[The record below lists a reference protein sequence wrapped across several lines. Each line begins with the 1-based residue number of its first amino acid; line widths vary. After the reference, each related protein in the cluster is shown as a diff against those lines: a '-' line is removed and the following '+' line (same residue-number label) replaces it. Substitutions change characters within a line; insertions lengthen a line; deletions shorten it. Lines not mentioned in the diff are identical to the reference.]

1 MLKMTT
7 VFSLMR
13 RVDLRRDA
21 LPLTIAILLLA
32 GAVRIVGLG
41 DQPLWIDEG
50 FSYIAVDSP
59 DLMTALIRDV
69 HPPLYF
75 LMLRAWA
82 AVAGISEFALR
93 IPSVMLGLISVA
105 LMLPLAREVN
115 RLRPA
120 PYDSAVPLIAAL
132 LLAVAEFG
140 FYIAQETRSYSL
152 HVTLAAL
159 SMWAFLRWARTGE
172 RRIAAVWVLAG
183 TALLYT
189 HYLGAWVG
197 VTQGIYALWMLRGR
211 QRLIAVALLTMPLIL
226 FSGWLVGVVL
236 PYQTTKADS
245 DATIDPS
252 TLSTLMIYAR
262 QYLTQQW
269 ALMLGLLI
277 LGVLD
282 MRAAHPRI
290 TRGAALLVLWII
302 IAVALTYIG
311 NTRFSIMTN
320 YRLSQIIVPLALLW
334 AFGLVT
340 FRGWTRGFLLAVI
353 VLYGGFTVD
362 IGRYYYP
369 WDTYA
374 RSISAYAQ
382 RGDVALMDFR
392 GVDFSMEYYLERQ
405 LPPDVPVYSLR
416 AAALWEPE
424 RLYNEIPQAI
434 ADARAVWVAQWS
446 DAPIAPLL
454 LTDFTLTHTH
464 MFEFQGIVVTT
475 LRYDRPL
482 DSVPLARFENGMV
495 LARASLG
502 DSPQDMV
509 LLWQTSGPLD
519 VDYTV
524 SAFLLDADG
533 RLAAQIDSMPAE
545 NQRPTSQWQGDGL
558 IYDPRHMVTLD
569 GAPLTAGTYQA
580 AVKVYRHMPDGMI
593 QDVPLEDGQPWAIV
607 GTVTVE

>member
-1 MLKMTT
+1 MLKMTYIS
-7 VFSLMR
+7 SLMR
-13 RVDLRRDA
+13 RVDLRRDV

-32 GAVRIVGLG
+32 GAVRIVALG

-172 RRIAAVWVLAG
+172 RRIAAVWMLAG

-197 VTQGIYALWMLRGR
+197 VTQGIYALLMLRGR

-353 VLYGGFTVD
+353 VLYGVFTVD

-434 ADARAVWVAQWS
+434 ADARRV
-446 DAPIAPLL
+446 
-454 LTDFTLTHTH
+454 
-464 MFEFQGIVVTT
+464 G
-475 LRYDRPL
+475 
-482 DSVPLARFENGMV
+482 
-495 LARASLG
+495 
-502 DSPQDMV
+502 
-509 LLWQTSGPLD
+509 
-519 VDYTV
+519 
-524 SAFLLDADG
+524 
-533 RLAAQIDSMPAE
+533 
-545 NQRPTSQWQGDGL
+545 
-558 IYDPRHMVTLD
+558 
-569 GAPLTAGTYQA
+569 
-580 AVKVYRHMPDGMI
+580 
-593 QDVPLEDGQPWAIV
+593 
-607 GTVTVE
+607 GTVERCAACAPAADRFHTDTHAYVRISGDRRHNPAL